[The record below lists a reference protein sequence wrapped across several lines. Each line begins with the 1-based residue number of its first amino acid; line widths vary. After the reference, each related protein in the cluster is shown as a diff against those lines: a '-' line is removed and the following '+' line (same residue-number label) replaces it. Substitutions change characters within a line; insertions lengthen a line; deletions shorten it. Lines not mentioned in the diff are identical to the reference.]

1 MKILVTGAR
10 NFVGVPSEELA
21 RVFFPEVTMRMEY
34 APDMCPH
41 TLDILARTLFLHT
54 DPTRSRTDLDAMI
67 EKVRQALS
75 GL

>member
-10 NFVGVPSEELA
+10 NLVGVPSEELA

-41 TLDILARTLFLHT
+41 TLDILARALNC
-54 DPTRSRTDLDAMI
+54 TRIL
-67 EKVRQALS
+67 
-75 GL
+75 